1 MQISAFCNFTT
12 RDVWCPRTAIIN
24 INFLLRTSST
34 VFLVTL
40 ITVTF
45 IILVQATAFW
55 LEGVFMTPSGM
66 ITCEIRISDRD
77 QCSQSLFWIIKNLV
91 YAIVRCQ
98 SLLGNV
104 LESRNNI
111 QQKPLLLLCSL
122 MIVSE
127 RSKCVFRCL
136 WLLID
141 RVTNL
146 FSTSE

>member
-1 MQISAFCNFTT
+1 
-12 RDVWCPRTAIIN
+12 
-24 INFLLRTSST
+24 
-34 VFLVTL
+34 
-40 ITVTF
+40 
-45 IILVQATAFW
+45 
-55 LEGVFMTPSGM
+55 MTPSGM
-66 ITCEIRISDRD
+66 IICEISISDRD
-77 QCSQSLFWIIKNLV
+77 QCSQSQFWIIKNLV

-122 MIVSE
+122 TLVSE

-141 RVTNL
+141 LVTNL
-146 FSTSE
+146 FNTSE